1 MKSLQSIDGDLL
13 RRVLKAQE
21 NTPLE
26 CLYLETGAEP
36 INWILAQRRINFQKC
51 ILSQDSTELVWK
63 VFEAQMQDSTPGD
76 FIKLVEKDMLGLD
89 ITMKDVEESTKVDLK
104 KAIKGSA
111 TIFSFAELKKK
122 FMKHQKIKLIQYD
135 F

>member
-111 TIFSFAELKKK
+111 TNSSFAELKKK
-122 FMKHQKIKLIQYD
+122 KYETQED
-135 F
+135 